1 MVILDHG
8 GNLTTVYAHL
18 SRIECSEGA
27 EVNRG
32 STIGRVGATGVATGS
47 HLHFETRIN
56 GDAVNPMRY
65 LQ

>member
-1 MVILDHG
+1 M
-8 GNLTTVYAHL
+8 
-18 SRIECSEGA
+18 
-27 EVNRG
+27 NRG
-32 STIGRVGATGVATGS
+32 STIGRVGATGVATGN